1 MDASSFLNL
10 LALVFSL
17 VVITSSANIA
27 MRQSRIMQHA
37 NTLHPCRIIQ
47 RIRSGEFNSPWAT
60 LRVSF
65 GRSILLL
72 TYP

>member
-1 MDASSFLNL
+1 MPAPLMNL

-17 VVITSSANIA
+17 VAITSSAIIA
-27 MRQSRIMQHA
+27 MRQSRIMRHA
-37 NTLHPCRIIQ
+37 NTLDPCRIVQ

-65 GRSILLL
+65 GKSILLL